1 MRILFDTNVLLDLLL
16 AREPF
21 ASNASF
27 LLRAIDAK
35 RIEGFVSATTVTDV
49 HYIVRKQTKSRERAL
64 AAITTLL
71 EVMHI
76 CAVSREILLQATALQ
91 SIDFEDNVQIAC
103 AMSMEVE
110 VIVTRDAVGFL
121 ASPIP
126 AMSPVELQDRIRRQR
141 SL

>member
-1 MRILFDTNVLLDLLL
+1 MRVLFDTNVLLDLLL

-27 LLRAIDAK
+27 LLEAIDA
-35 RIEGFVSATTVTDV
+35 RWIEGFISATTVTDV
-49 HYIVRKQTKSRERAL
+49 HYIVRKQTHSREKAL
-64 AAITTLL
+64 IAVTTLL
-71 EVMHI
+71 KVMHV

-103 AMSMEVE
+103 AMSMKVE
-110 VIVTRDAVGFL
+110 LIVTRDAVGFL

-126 AMSPVELQDRIRRQR
+126 AMSPAELQDRICRQKGF
-141 SL
+141 